1 MKSLSI
7 GVSPSEIEK
16 KDYTCRSLR
25 VVLSDA
31 GSIPAASTI
40 KCYIFQLLIACNFT

>member
-1 MKSLSI
+1 MKSLST
-7 GVSPSEIEK
+7 GVLSSEIEK
-16 KDYTCRSLR
+16 IEYTCRSLR

-40 KCYIFQLLIACNFT
+40 NIM